1 MVESGTI
8 LIGVIVPLIIGPI
21 SVFLK
26 SLWDRYNNSIEIR
39 KTNNY
44 EMKKKELSEKIN
56 IFYWPVYLR
65 LKTLDRL
72 NYSVKYRENNMNEY
86 QLELNKVSDLT
97 LSDSSDGGNNNKMRR
112 RRKRN
117 KICSILECQNINY
130 KPDVSDKCYKCRS
143 ETVLNSEIMVDS
155 DNIESNIKDSYEWD
169 NYDTKPIRMVS
180 IKEIEVSNDS
190 EEEDEKLLVSVD
202 RTFIINLDKK
212 ILDICM
218 EIKELI
224 EKNISIIQ
232 PSKILINEIVRFTR
246 YAEMLYIVYESK
258 RIQPRNVKYDILN
271 MGVVNNT
278 EKFQEIIKSNLDFY
292 MTEQAQ
298 LIHDYN
304 SVDTKCC

>member
-117 KICSILECQNINY
+117 KICSIFF
-130 KPDVSDKCYKCRS
+130 
-143 ETVLNSEIMVDS
+143 
-155 DNIESNIKDSYEWD
+155 SNI
-169 NYDTKPIRMVS
+169 
-180 IKEIEVSNDS
+180 
-190 EEEDEKLLVSVD
+190 
-202 RTFIINLDKK
+202 
-212 ILDICM
+212 
-218 EIKELI
+218 
-224 EKNISIIQ
+224 
-232 PSKILINEIVRFTR
+232 
-246 YAEMLYIVYESK
+246 
-258 RIQPRNVKYDILN
+258 
-271 MGVVNNT
+271 
-278 EKFQEIIKSNLDFY
+278 
-292 MTEQAQ
+292 
-298 LIHDYN
+298 
-304 SVDTKCC
+304 